1 MYGTHYSCQM
11 LMKLEHF
18 RQIFEEYSNIKFH
31 DNPSSGSRVVPRG
44 RTDMAKLVVTF
55 RNFSKAPKNV
65 KPIIVCTLLIAY
77 KGW

>member
-1 MYGTHYSCQM
+1 M

-31 DNPSSGSRVVPRG
+31 ENPSSGSRVVPRRRTNG

-65 KPIIVCTLLIAY
+65 QPLIVYIILIGY
-77 KGW
+77 KVR